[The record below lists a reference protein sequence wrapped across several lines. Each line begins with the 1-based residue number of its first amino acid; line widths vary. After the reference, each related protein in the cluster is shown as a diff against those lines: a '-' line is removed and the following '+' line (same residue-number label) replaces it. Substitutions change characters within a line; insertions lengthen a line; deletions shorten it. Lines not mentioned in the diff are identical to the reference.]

1 MSGGKSLP
9 VNCAGSKTEQRER
22 LLAKIGVDSR
32 HQPVMYLWCRLHR
45 IDHACRLEQML
56 QTWREL
62 IKGDESAI
70 QAQIL
75 RLKKGIRDLESDL
88 EDLRES
94 KVVG

>member
-1 MSGGKSLP
+1 
-9 VNCAGSKTEQRER
+9 
-22 LLAKIGVDSR
+22 
-32 HQPVMYLWCRLHR
+32 
-45 IDHACRLEQML
+45 ML